1 MKKFI
6 ILLLSFLHCSFS
18 MAQIGTWKAYMAYSD
33 IQEIQK
39 AGDELFV
46 MASNDLY
53 QYNLN
58 DQSIY
63 TYDKTNGLNDTN
75 IKHIKWCS
83 QAQRLI
89 VVYENSNID
98 LIETD
103 GDIINISDLYTKVI
117 IGDKTVSSIRIDGVY
132 AYLICGFGIVK
143 VNMERAEISDSYTP
157 NHPEYPTDLPA
168 EDNSDYDKYIETVKT
183 LNPGGPK
190 YNYNLFLKFIN
201 NKLYMCGGIM
211 GGHFDTSIPGYI
223 QIWDGNNWSFC
234 QDNLSSITKHTY
246 FDLASLDVD
255 PFDPLHIFAAG
266 RTGLYEFKDGQFIKE
281 YNYDNSELRTT
292 AAIDHPSKNY
302 TMVESVL
309 FDDNGH
315 LWLLNSGSATT
326 SLFEITKDGTWISHH
341 KKEFMNTSSR
351 AYDNMVNMMFDSRG
365 LLWFCNDRF
374 IEPALL
380 CYQPSTDAAIAY
392 KTFTNQDGV
401 ILQNSYGVTCV
412 AEDKD
417 NNIWVG
423 TDKGPFVI
431 MKDDI
436 GKSADEMVFTQ
447 IKVPRNDGTD
457 YADYLLS
464 NIGVTCIK
472 IDNDGNKWIGT
483 NGMGIYVISPDNMT
497 EIHHFTE
504 DNSKLLSNIIGSIDI
519 NEQTGE
525 VFFGTDKG
533 LCSYM
538 SGITHSIESMNEDDV
553 YAYPNPVT
561 PEYRGYITITGLTNN
576 ADVKI
581 MNSSGKLVAEGRS
594 TGRFFKWDGRDK
606 DGNRVASGVYMV
618 ATATSEGNKGVVCK
632 IAIIN

>member
-6 ILLLSFLHCSFS
+6 ILLLSILHCSFS

-117 IGDKTVSSIRIDGVY
+117 TGDKTVSSIRIDGVY

-190 YNYNLFLKFIN
+190 YNYFGYMKYYDG
-201 NKLYMCGGIM
+201 KLYTCSSYNYQGCIQVKENDKWIIYQ
-211 GGHFDTSIPGYI
+211 DT
-223 QIWDGNNWSFC
+223 D
-234 QDNLSSITKHTY
+234 LKEITGLNTY
-246 FDLASLDVD
+246 KNVRELAINPNDHNHV
-255 PFDPLHIFAAG
+255 FAGA
-266 RTGLYEFKDGQFIKE
+266 RNGLYEFKDGKLIGHYQQTNSPIEPFNGQAEE
-281 YNYDNSELRTT
+281 YQLVYGVFCDGNN
-292 AAIDHPSKNY
+292 
-302 TMVESVL
+302 V
-309 FDDNGH
+309 
-315 LWLLNSGSATT
+315 WCLNSQAPTKSLLKMNMTT
-326 SLFEITKDGTWISHH
+326 HQWESYDIPSL
-341 KKEFMNTSSR
+341 
-351 AYDNMVNMMFDSRG
+351 MVFNDENFKNKSLPYMEKMTMDSRG
-365 LLWFCNDRF
+365 LIWFVNNFWDHPSLHYF
-374 IEPALL
+374 YIDNNEEIETNS
-380 CYQPSTDAAIAY
+380 YYS
-392 KTFTNQDGV
+392 FTNQDNVDISITGGV
-401 ILQNSYGVTCV
+401 KCI
-412 AEDKD
+412 AEDLEHNIWIGTNIGPLLLEKD
-417 NNIWVG
+417 NILND
-423 TDKGPFVI
+423 TP
-431 MKDDI
+431 
-436 GKSADEMVFTQ
+436 VFTQ
-447 IKVPRNDGTD
+447 VKVPRNDGTD

-464 NIGVTCIK
+464 GIDVTGIA
-472 IDNDGNKWIGT
+472 IDAGGRKWFST
-483 NGMGIYVISPDNMT
+483 NGVGVFLISNDNFQQLQ
-497 EIHHFTE
+497 HFTT
-504 DNSKLLSNIIGSIDI
+504 DNSPLISDIVLSVAIDDT
-519 NEQTGE
+519 TGE

-533 LCSYM
+533 LCSYISDATRVNDEM
-538 SGITHSIESMNEDDV
+538 TKDNV

-561 PEYRGYITITGLTNN
+561 PDYTGLITINGLTYN

-594 TGRFFKWDGRDK
+594 NGGTFTWDGRDK
-606 DGNRVASGVYMV
+606 KGNRVASGVYMV
-618 ATATSEGNKGVVCK
+618 ATATSEGKKGTVCK
-632 IAIIN
+632 IAIIR